1 MTLISYYRSI
11 KIYYFTIPQNSV
23 IWTRLNIAYKQRYK
37 HQWQLRVFLTLN
49 YTYSSIWLTISLPK
63 EVILTPEERFQNQDD
78 HPLDFPQKGSK
89 DAIYYQIK
97 HSNSII
103 LQFSI
108 YLYNKQVPK
117 HILITRWVITSVI
130 SITRSEI
137 SSKLCHSLKYDN
149 VSW

>member
-63 EVILTPEERFQNQDD
+63 EVILTPEERF
-78 HPLDFPQKGSK
+78 
-89 DAIYYQIK
+89 
-97 HSNSII
+97 
-103 LQFSI
+103 
-108 YLYNKQVPK
+108 
-117 HILITRWVITSVI
+117 
-130 SITRSEI
+130 SEI
-137 SSKLCHSLKYDN
+137 PKSGWSPSKFPIKGLQIGHLISNKAFKFNNIAIQYIFIQQTGPKTHSYHQMSHPSCFLLL
-149 VSW
+149 SE